1 MPGRGGQPF
10 SLKLQFAAAGDLDVA
25 KRVVEAAIAVSSRQ
39 IAANNGVEGDAGPS
53 SRETAVGQQGDH
65 R

>member
-10 SLKLQFAAAGDLDVA
+10 SLKLQFAATGDLDVA

-39 IAANNGVEGDAGPS
+39 IAANNVAEGDAGPS
-53 SRETAVGQQGDH
+53 SRETTAGQQGDH
-65 R
+65 K